1 VWGPQLACHATHT
14 GRRVQR
20 DDRSVRPDAR
30 GCPVQLVCA
39 PTGAGKTNVALL
51 TVLRELGRV
60 LAERG
65 GGGGG
70 GGARGGFAEP
80 FKIVYLAPVRA
91 VTFWVGSVA

>member
-1 VWGPQLACHATHT
+1 
-14 GRRVQR
+14 
-20 DDRSVRPDAR
+20 
-30 GCPVQLVCA
+30 VQLVCA

-91 VTFWVGSVA
+91 TFLVGCVA